1 MSTISAQTFGKAVS
15 VSLLPSDNG
24 LDMVFWK
31 ENGERVRISLD
42 WPQVAD
48 MALRVDTLGQQALTM
63 MQVGMDPYSAA
74 HRSSF
79 FVAEL
84 QALDDSSEQGSK

>member
-1 MSTISAQTFGKAVS
+1 MSTIPAQIFGKAVS

-84 QALDDSSEQGSK
+84 QALDDSSEQGSN

>member
-1 MSTISAQTFGKAVS
+1 MIKIPEQVFGKSSS

-31 ENGERVRISLD
+31 EDGQRVRISLD

-48 MALRVDTLGQQALTM
+48 MALRVDALGQQALTM
-63 MQVGMDPYSAA
+63 MQVGMDPYCAA

-84 QALDDSSEQGSK
+84 QVLDDSSEQGSK